1 MVKSPGW
8 TILAPDET
16 GEAAMG
22 NDPDDAAPSRVYGGV
37 AADERRSR
45 RRSAL
50 FDAALDLLAEGGA
63 PAVTK
68 RAVCVRARLNDR
80 YFYEQF
86 TDRDALLTAL
96 VEEHTALGIAAVVTA
111 THHAEPDVHSQV
123 RAAADAA
130 LGFLLADPRRSALLL
145 NAQSTEALQAARLST
160 QHAIARAMS
169 AVGRE
174 ILAAPA
180 DPLDADMTAY
190 SVVSGALELVA
201 AWMRGEF
208 DTTREHLTDLI
219 ARLLLS
225 TDSAQHVAGTKSAT

>member
-1 MVKSPGW
+1 MHTDSDG
-8 TILAPDET
+8 TT
-16 GEAAMG
+16 
-22 NDPDDAAPSRVYGGV
+22 PSRVYGGV

-45 RRSAL
+45 RRGAL

-68 RAVCVRARLNDR
+68 RAVCAKARLNDR

-96 VEEHTALGIAAVVTA
+96 IAEHTTLGIAAVITA
-111 THHAEPDVHSQV
+111 THEAAPDLHSQV
-123 RAAADAA
+123 RAAADAS
-130 LGFLLADPRRSALLL
+130 LGFLLADPRRPALLL
-145 NAQSTEALQAARLST
+145 NAHSTESLQDARLAT

-169 AVGRE
+169 AMGRE
-174 ILAAPA
+174 LFTEPA

-190 SVVSGALELVA
+190 TVVSGVLELVA
-201 AWMRGEF
+201 AWMRDEF

-219 ARLLLS
+219 AGLLLRSDHRAVPPAIGAKS
-225 TDSAQHVAGTKSAT
+225 TG

>member
-1 MVKSPGW
+1 MHDDSDG
-8 TILAPDET
+8 
-16 GEAAMG
+16 AAQ
-22 NDPDDAAPSRVYGGV
+22 SRVYGGV

-45 RRSAL
+45 RRGAL

-68 RAVCVRARLNDR
+68 RAVCVQARLNDR

-96 VEEHTALGIAAVVTA
+96 VEEHTALGIAAVITA
-111 THHAEPDVHSQV
+111 THNAAPDLHSQV
-123 RAAADAA
+123 RAAADAS
-130 LGFLLADPRRSALLL
+130 LGFLLADPRRPALLL
-145 NAQSTEALQAARLST
+145 NAHSTEALQGARLAT

-174 ILAAPA
+174 LVPEPA
-180 DPLDADMTAY
+180 DPLDADMIAY
-190 SVVSGALELVA
+190 SVVSGVLELVA

-219 ARLLLS
+219 AGQLLQS
-225 TDSAQHVAGTKSAT
+225 DNRVVPPVIGAKSAM

>member
-1 MVKSPGW
+1 
-8 TILAPDET
+8 
-16 GEAAMG
+16 MG

-68 RAVCVRARLNDR
+68 RAVCVSARLNDR

-111 THHAEPDVHSQV
+111 THDAEPDVHSQV

-225 TDSAQHVAGTKSAT
+225 TDSAQHIAGTKSAT

>member
-1 MVKSPGW
+1 MHKDSDGA
-8 TILAPDET
+8 T
-16 GEAAMG
+16 
-22 NDPDDAAPSRVYGGV
+22 PSRVYGGV

-45 RRSAL
+45 RRGAL

-68 RAVCVRARLNDR
+68 RAVCVKARLNDR

-111 THHAEPDVHSQV
+111 THHAAPDIDSQV
-123 RAAADAA
+123 RAAADAS
-130 LGFLLADPRRSALLL
+130 LGFLLADPRRPALLL
-145 NAQSTEALQAARLST
+145 NAHSTEALQAARLST

-174 ILAAPA
+174 LVAEPA
-180 DPLDADMTAY
+180 GPLDADMTAY
-190 SVVSGALELVA
+190 SVVSGTLELVA

-219 ARLLLS
+219 AGLLLS
-225 TDSAQHVAGTKSAT
+225 TDRGALPVTGAKPAR

>member
-1 MVKSPGW
+1 MHDDS
-8 TILAPDET
+8 
-16 GEAAMG
+16 
-22 NDPDDAAPSRVYGGV
+22 DDAAPSRVYGGV

-45 RRSAL
+45 RRGAL
-50 FDAALDLLAEGGA
+50 FDAALELLAEGGA

-111 THHAEPDVHSQV
+111 THNADPDLHSQV
-123 RAAADAA
+123 RAAADAS
-130 LGFLLADPRRSALLL
+130 LGFLLADPRRPALLL
-145 NAQSTEALQAARLST
+145 NAHSTEALQGARLTT

-174 ILAAPA
+174 LVAEPAA
-180 DPLDADMTAY
+180 PLDADMIAY
-190 SVVSGALELVA
+190 SVVSGVLELVA

-219 ARLLLS
+219 AGQLLQS
-225 TDSAQHVAGTKSAT
+225 ENRAVPPIIGAKSAT